1 MATNILSSK
10 RTKWITVKEFQEIY
24 SLKTAQAYKLV
35 NEPNFPKKKFGDKL
49 IRINLNEAEIYIDK
63 KYNWKKVSK
72 MPEAQ
77 VRLIERRAVR
87 AYKQKLKSKIQAV
100 AMFITIET
108 VFVAG
113 VIYNLV

>member
-1 MATNILSSK
+1 
-10 RTKWITVKEFQEIY
+10 
-24 SLKTAQAYKLV
+24 
-35 NEPNFPKKKFGDKL
+35 
-49 IRINLNEAEIYIDK
+49 
-63 KYNWKKVSK
+63 

-77 VRLIERRAVR
+77 VRLIERKAVR
-87 AYKQKLKSKIQAV
+87 AYKQKLKSKVQAV